1 MSLHHLAE
9 NLKKQGR
16 GKDSELVHMTKG
28 EVAGLHALARAHG
41 GSLTTNPT
49 TGLTE
54 AGFLDTILS
63 VGGGFLG
70 GMFGGPLG
78 AAVGSGLGSYLGG
91 ASPQQ
96 AMLSGLMGYGLSGLG
111 EGLEKLGEPVLNT
124 EASNALSQLPST
136 QELAAKNY
144 LDATGD
150 YTIPKDF
157 ITKPE
162 LYQQYYDAGANQW
175 TQAATDA
182 TKNIN
187 PGDYLSRVS
196 KGFDVAKNAPMDFIK
211 NNL

>member
-49 TGLTE
+49 TGLPE
-54 AGFLDTILS
+54 AGLLDTVLS
-63 VGGGFLG
+63 IGGGILG
-70 GMFGGPLG
+70 AMTPLGPLG
-78 AAVGSGLGSYLGG
+78 AAIGSGLGSYLGG

-144 LDATGD
+144 L
-150 YTIPKDF
+150 
-157 ITKPE
+157 
-162 LYQQYYDAGANQW
+162 
-175 TQAATDA
+175 
-182 TKNIN
+182 
-187 PGDYLSRVS
+187 
-196 KGFDVAKNAPMDFIK
+196 
-211 NNL
+211 